1 MRAAASAS
9 APLFQ
14 GIARTKLQPPRPRRG
29 LIARQRLDQPL
40 ADALAHQRL
49 VLLCAPAGFG
59 KTAALTAQVNALP
72 PDTALAWLALD
83 ADDDLARFAAGLMA
97 ALEPHDLPWRTSPE
111 ALVTSLDGSATS
123 RARLVAELVN
133 ALVATEVPRGLI
145 VVDDAHRV
153 SDTAVFELLDQL
165 VERLP
170 EHWGLVV
177 SSRVDPAL
185 SLARWRARGEMDE
198 FRQDSL
204 RFTQDE
210 IDQLLATQGSAA
222 SKQMLDAHALLE
234 RTQGWAAGLSLALK
248 TTRQPA
254 ALAMEATDRHMFDYL
269 ATEVLDDM
277 PAELRLFLMRCAVLP
292 TLSAVRC
299 AAVSGDARAAFWL
312 EDIERRG
319 LFVSVLDGPELTLTL
334 HDLLRDCLDE
344 RLRRELPHELDA
356 ILRRAASTEPD
367 PVRRIAYQ
375 ARAQAWLEAEQTL
388 HELGPRL
395 IAEGGA
401 AQVRRL
407 IGQFPPEAQQ
417 RSPRL
422 AHLLGLCAWAHWDL
436 LTMYSALEQAATGY
450 AQAGDMAASQR
461 ARALKVIGLA
471 AGGSVLQ
478 SAVLLHELR
487 QQPMD
492 TYAETTAWQAQSW
505 HGVAAGQFNTVAEPL
520 ARTLDLLE
528 TTDDAMLWLQA
539 VPLTTFFGLPGT
551 RGAIQRYVQ
560 GALVRTPADPPTPLR
575 VLAQALRAGLAL
587 WGGQPDKAAALLTQV
602 DEDCRWLNRPPNLSG
617 YLQVFQSLTLAV
629 RGDHAGAL
637 AMVQARLANLE
648 DERTS
653 GRRDT
658 WLNHFC
664 YFKLR
669 VADAL
674 DDAPTVRT
682 VAAQLEAQHN
692 PAEHVLFVRE
702 RLPLPARL
710 AALAGDWSAA
720 AEGYAQ
726 ALAQEAAIDL
736 YSQGMEVRAR
746 LIHALLMLGRM
757 EEAALHLQALIDKAE
772 ATGEVAGLLFAGP
785 RVRQGLAEADW
796 AQHLTPRQAQWLAQ
810 WAAPRTPARQGGHTE
825 PRTVQ
830 PSTALPASA
839 SQHTKPYTPAHA
851 TATSPQAA
859 WPNAGI
865 AATAHPTGTH
875 TAIGE
880 ACAQLSSRE
889 LEVLARLA
897 AGDSNKLIAR
907 AFDLSPHTVKR
918 HVANILD
925 KLGVDSRGQA
935 AAWYVSHHR

>member
-29 LIARQRLDQPL
+29 LIARQRLDLPL

-72 PDTALAWLALD
+72 QGTALAWLALD
-83 ADDDLARFAAGLMA
+83 ADDDLARFAAGLLA

-111 ALVTSLDGSATS
+111 ALVTSLDGSASS

-153 SDTAVFELLDQL
+153 ADAAVFELLDQL

-185 SLARWRARGEMDE
+185 SLARWRARGELDE

-204 RFTQDE
+204 RFTPDE
-210 IDQLLATQGSAA
+210 IEQLLAAQDHTAGAQP
-222 SKQMLDAHALLE
+222 LDAHALLE
-234 RTQGWAAGLSLALK
+234 RTHGWAAGLSLAIK
-248 TTRQPA
+248 TTRQPT
-254 ALAMEATDRHMFDYL
+254 ALAQEASDRHMFDYL
-269 ATEVLDDM
+269 AAEVLDDM

-344 RLRRELPHELDA
+344 RLRQELPHELDA
-356 ILRRAASTEPD
+356 ILRRAAATEPD
-367 PVRRIAYQ
+367 PVRRIAYL
-375 ARAQAWLEAEQTL
+375 ARAQAWVDAEQTL

-436 LTMYSALEQAATGY
+436 LTMYSALAQAATGH
-450 AQAGDMAASQR
+450 AQAGDLAASQR
-461 ARALKVIGLA
+461 AKALKVIGLA

-492 TYAETTAWQAQSW
+492 TYAEATAWQAQSW
-505 HGVAAGQFNTVAEPL
+505 HGVAAGQFTTVAEPL
-520 ARTLDLLE
+520 NRTLDLLE

-551 RGAIQRYVQ
+551 RGAMQRYVQ
-560 GALVRTPADPPTPLR
+560 GALQRTPTDPPTPLR

-587 WGGQPDKAAALLTQV
+587 WGGQPTEAAALLTQV

-629 RGDHAGAL
+629 QGDRDGAL
-637 AMVQARLANLE
+637 AAAQARLANLE

-658 WLNHFC
+658 WLNHFW

-669 VADAL
+669 VADVL
-674 DDAPTVRT
+674 DDAPTVRA

-692 PAEHVLFVRE
+692 PVEHALFVRE

-710 AALAGDWSAA
+710 AALAGDWATA

-726 ALAQEAAIDL
+726 ALGQEAAIDL
-736 YSQGMEVRAR
+736 YGQAMEIRTR
-746 LIHALLMLGRM
+746 LAHALLMRGRTA
-757 EEAALHLQALIDKAE
+757 EAAEVLQPLFQRAQAS
-772 ATGEVAGLLFAGP
+772 GEVAGILFAGP
-785 RVRQGLAEADW
+785 RALRDLAATDW
-796 AQHLTPRQAQWLAQ
+796 GAHLTQGQATSLVH
-810 WAAPRTPARQGGHTE
+810 WAALAARRHADAPAVPATHA
-825 PRTVQ
+825 PD
-830 PSTALPASA
+830 PSSLID
-839 SQHTKPYTPAHA
+839 HAHA
-851 TATSPQAA
+851 VSP
-859 WPNAGI
+859 AGYSRADERAPPAQPENI
-865 AATAHPTGTH
+865 AANTT
-875 TAIGE
+875 
-880 ACAQLSSRE
+880 QLPLSTRE

-935 AAWYVSHHR
+935 AAWYVRHGR